1 MLLLKH
7 LDNSLVCPAIK
18 TNTLMKQQKFVQQLH
33 LVLAQSTPCLHFKN
47 VFLAIT
53 QMLQVSVQMAKLIV
67 SHALKEPLVAVRR
80 HPLLVLLVLKGTGV
94 QLWMR
99 TYPRFEN
106 IHVLQEP
113 KQMLELAFQR
123 WNLHAQFVLQEIIA
137 MEVILQKLLVPQ
149 VTSAQLVQN
158 GQLNSHA

>member
-1 MLLLKH
+1 MLPLKH

-67 SHALKEPLVAVRR
+67 SHALKEPLV
-80 HPLLVLLVLKGTGV
+80 VLLVLKGTGV